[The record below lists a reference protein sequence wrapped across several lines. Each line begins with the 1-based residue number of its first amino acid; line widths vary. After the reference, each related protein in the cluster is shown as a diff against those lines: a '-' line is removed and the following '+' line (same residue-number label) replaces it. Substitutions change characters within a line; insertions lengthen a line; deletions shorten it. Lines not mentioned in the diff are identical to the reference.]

1 MLTSLL
7 LAAASE
13 LKTHNRVDSA
23 EAHIVKILFFCRD
36 TPPPSED
43 RFFTHIRVLHK
54 SLMEE
59 ALRLQAVLPIPQP
72 G

>member
-36 TPPPSED
+36 TPPA
-43 RFFTHIRVLHK
+43 IRGQIFHTYK
-54 SLMEE
+54 SL
-59 ALRLQAVLPIPQP
+59 A
-72 G
+72 